1 MLWTWSARRS
11 EGLLC
16 IADVSIEHQHG
27 SLVSISN
34 HGISYLTSCAEAE
47 PGSIPCIVKLQ
58 STQRLGTRHFT
69 HTVQLCSMA
78 HHSAAQ
84 HSRAVQ
90 SKAQHSAAQRS
101 SGLQRSRV
109 QRNTVQQRTAQQ
121 RAGQG
126 RAGQGRAGQTNDHYQ
141 EPCLHQASKQ
151 RTGVAWANHLF
162 SSSEFEIFTS
172 LVSYLSAIQ
181 GRIVVTHTRSQHR
194 IDIYWMTHLNFE
206 GGQGAWGG
214 LGDGV
219 GVASLPL

>member
-1 MLWTWSARRS
+1 MVPLLASAIMASATSRAAQKLS
-11 EGLLC
+11 QAPFHAL
-16 IADVSIEHQHG
+16 
-27 SLVSISN
+27 SN
-34 HGISYLTSCAEAE
+34 CRAHSALGPGTLHTQCSCAAWH
-47 PGSIPCIVKLQ
+47 
-58 STQRLGTRHFT
+58 T
-69 HTVQLCSMA
+69 TVQ
-78 HHSAAQ
+78 HSTAEQYRAK
-84 HSRAVQ
+84 HST
-90 SKAQHSAAQRS
+90 AQHSAAAGCSAAECSATQY
-101 SGLQRSRV
+101 SRE
-109 QRNTVQQRTAQQ
+109 QLNR
-121 RAGQG
+121 GQDK
-126 RAGQGRAGQTNDHYQ
+126 AGQGRAGQTNDHYQ